1 MQLLRIGG
9 LRIRNGSAAPIVLL
23 VAVLHITLL
32 LPYLSNA
39 SDPDL
44 IVREDLAYPRSSDLQ
59 SKLRGSWV
67 DDREPEVDDYLPD
80 FPGFDRSIIGR
91 VDDGTQLRN
100 NVPGKKNIAAGDSQT
115 YTFSKVDLQGSQPS
129 TPSSRVVERSIE
141 ESSEP
146 HELSEGWQAGLQNR
160 QTDIPTLY
168 VTLSICDQPAST
180 LKIPN
185 GAPPPLQLYISTDA
199 QNPKPD
205 GKNNNGAVPVVN
217 GLGSYT
223 LQTADDVF
231 FTVTAPS
238 ESTDFDGPYSYELT
252 ASTDKPYTSYNA
264 SLEMHLVDS
273 DSNSAL
279 LSTDKDISPASYD
292 LFVQD
297 RQNPTIWG
305 LQNSSCGLK
314 NHAQILAN
322 TNSSA
327 PGDVSV
333 EWTSSSGD
341 PPRKFFYV
349 KKLNS
354 SSAYSAI
361 MAIAGDP
368 TTAKAG
374 SGVAGGG
381 GTVLKAVNFTTK
393 STDNCAVIFNLSF
406 CSDVAYAVPS
416 NPQKYNTTALTLQY
430 DNFASALY
438 QNFNK
443 SLQQIPC
450 NTTNSAQYS
459 LVRNCTSCANA
470 YKTWLCAVTIPRCE
484 AFSNNASYLQARA
497 INYTFPNGTA
507 PPPFT
512 VANKS
517 AAFMNESRNPWIDQ
531 QITPGPYK
539 EVLPCI
545 GLCYDLVQ
553 SCPASLGFACPLEG
567 RGLDHSYGINRSTGG
582 EPTCNYPAFG
592 KVSVAS
598 GVPGKVWLMAMAL
611 LVGLSAGM

>member
-1 MQLLRIGG
+1 MQLLETGG
-9 LRIRNGSAAPIVLL
+9 LRTRNGSAASIVLL

-44 IVREDLAYPRSSDLQ
+44 IAKANLAYPPSSEHQ
-59 SKLRGSWV
+59 SKLHGSWA
-67 DDREPEVDDYLPD
+67 DGEPEVDGYLPD
-80 FPGFDRSIIGR
+80 FAGFDRSIVGR
-91 VDDGTQLRN
+91 VDDSTQLRN
-100 NVPGKKNIAAGDSQT
+100 NVPGKNNIAAGDSQS
-115 YTFSKVDLQGSQPS
+115 YTFSKVDLQGSQRS
-129 TPSSRVVERSIE
+129 TPSSSVVERSVE

-146 HELSEGWQAGLQNR
+146 HDFSKGSQTGLQNR

-168 VTLSICDQPAST
+168 VTLSICDQPTST
-180 LKIPN
+180 LKMPN
-185 GAPPPLQLYISTDA
+185 GAPPPLQLYISTNA

-205 GKNNNGAVPVVN
+205 GNNNNGAVPVVN

-223 LQTADDVF
+223 LQTSNDVY

-238 ESTDFDGPYSYELT
+238 ESTEFDGPYSYELT
-252 ASTDKPYTSYNA
+252 ASTDRPYTSYDA
-264 SLEMHLVDS
+264 SLEMRFVDS

-279 LSTDKDISPASYD
+279 LSTDKDISPASYTF
-292 LFVQD
+292 FVQD

-305 LQNSSCGLK
+305 LQNSYCGLG
-314 NHAQILAN
+314 NHAQITAN
-322 TNSSA
+322 SNSSA
-327 PGDVSV
+327 HGGVSV
-333 EWTSSSGD
+333 EWTPSSGD
-341 PPRKFFYV
+341 PPRKFFHV
-349 KKLNS
+349 KKLKS
-354 SSAYSAI
+354 SSAYSGI

-381 GTVLKAVNFTTK
+381 GTVLKTVDFTTK
-393 STDNCAVIFNLSF
+393 STDNCAVIYNLSF

-416 NPQKYNTTALTLQY
+416 NPQKYNTTALTQQY

-438 QNFNK
+438 HNFSR

-450 NTTNSAQYS
+450 GTTSSAQYS

-484 AFSNNASYLQARA
+484 AFLNNASYLQPRA
-497 INYTFPNGTA
+497 INYTFPNGTV
-507 PPPFT
+507 PPPFSA
-512 VANKS
+512 ANKS

-545 GLCYDLVQ
+545 DLCYDLVQ

-567 RGLDHSYGINRSTGG
+567 HGLHYSYGKKRSTG
-582 EPTCNYPAFG
+582 EDITCNHPAFG
-592 KVSVAS
+592 KVSLAG
-598 GVPGKVWLMAMAL
+598 GVQGKVWLIATAL

>member
-1 MQLLRIGG
+1 MQLLKIGG
-9 LRIRNGSAAPIVLL
+9 LRTRNGSAAPIVLL
-23 VAVLHITLL
+23 VKVLLL

-44 IVREDLAYPRSSDLQ
+44 RGEDLAYPPSSDLQ
-59 SKLRGSWV
+59 SELRGSWA
-67 DDREPEVDDYLPD
+67 DDREPEVDDYLPN
-80 FPGFDRSIIGR
+80 FPRFDRSLIGK

-100 NVPGKKNIAAGDSQT
+100 NVPGKKNITAGDSQT
-115 YTFSKVDLQGSQPS
+115 YTFSKVDLQGSHPN
-129 TPSSRVVERSIE
+129 TPSSSVVERSIE

-146 HELSEGWQAGLQNR
+146 HDFSEGWQAGLQNR
-160 QTDIPTLY
+160 QIDIPTLY
-168 VTLSICDQPAST
+168 VTLSICDQPTST
-180 LKIPN
+180 LKIPS
-185 GAPPPLQLYISTDA
+185 GVPPPLQLYISTNA

-205 GKNNNGAVPVVN
+205 GNNNNGAVPAVN
-217 GLGSYT
+217 GLGAYT

-238 ESTDFDGPYSYELT
+238 GSTDFVGPYSYELT
-252 ASTDKPYTSYNA
+252 ASTDKPYTSYDA
-264 SLEMHLVDS
+264 SLEMHFIDS

-279 LSTDKDISPASYD
+279 LSTDIDINPASYS

-297 RQNPTIWG
+297 QRNPTTWG
-305 LQNSSCGLK
+305 LQNSYCGLQ
-314 NHAQILAN
+314 NHAQIAAN
-322 TNSSA
+322 TSSSA

-333 EWTSSSGD
+333 EWTSSVGG
-341 PPRKFFYV
+341 PPRKLFYIE
-349 KKLNS
+349 KLNS
-354 SSAYSAI
+354 SSAYSGI
-361 MAIAGDP
+361 MAIAGDR
-368 TTAKAG
+368 TIAKAG

-381 GTVLKAVNFTTK
+381 GTVLKTVDFTTK

-438 QNFNK
+438 QNFSK

-484 AFSNNASYLQARA
+484 SFSNNASYLRPRA
-497 INYTFPNGTA
+497 INYNFPNGTA
-507 PPPFT
+507 LSPFS

-545 GLCYDLVQ
+545 DLCYNLVQ

-567 RGLDHSYGINRSTGG
+567 HGLHNSYGRNRSTGG
-582 EPTCNYPAFG
+582 ETTCNYPMFG

-611 LVGLSAGM
+611 LVGLSAGI